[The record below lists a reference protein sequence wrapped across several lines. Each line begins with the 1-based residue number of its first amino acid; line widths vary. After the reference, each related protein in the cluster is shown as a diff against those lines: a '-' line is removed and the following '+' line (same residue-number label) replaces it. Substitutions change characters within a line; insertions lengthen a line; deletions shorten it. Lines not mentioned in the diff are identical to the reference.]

1 MTMATINLLMGI
13 DAIFFTLGVALG
25 ALVYVREGL
34 RVQGGMRRW
43 NHLRV
48 AVLSVIAWGGA
59 LTVGQDFAQAHNAV
73 LLAEP
78 ADVVS
83 LIAVAVYALA
93 AIAILTASA
102 IYWRRALRSLAAA

>member
-13 DAIFFTLGVALG
+13 DASIFTLGVALG

-34 RVQGGMRRW
+34 RTQGGLRRW
-43 NHLRV
+43 NFLRV
-48 AVLSVIAWGGA
+48 AVLSVIAWASA
-59 LTVGQDFAQAHNAV
+59 LTVGQDFAQAHNPV

-93 AIAILTASA
+93 AIAILTAGA
-102 IYWRRALRSLAAA
+102 IYWRRALRSLIAA

>member
-1 MTMATINLLMGI
+1 
-13 DAIFFTLGVALG
+13 
-25 ALVYVREGL
+25 
-34 RVQGGMRRW
+34 
-43 NHLRV
+43 
-48 AVLSVIAWGGA
+48 
-59 LTVGQDFAQAHNAV
+59 

-93 AIAILTASA
+93 AIAILTAGA